1 MTTFHVNTLT
11 GEIAECGFSDSCLFG
26 GAEAHYDSVEKVRAA
41 LLSKQ
46 GAPTLTLSKAH
57 AKKLYLDVTKG
68 YVFQDAELKKLGES
82 FVRSLEDQDY
92 TAAGKAN
99 TAQYIYR
106 FLNDLYKKRELGGDV
121 GVYARAQ
128 YNALCL
134 LLEKYG
140 VVRAPKDEI
149 DTFIEK
155 ALAEHDFHYYEIKEF
170 DKELELENEIEQAK
184 ATLESFQKDPF
195 DWNQTD
201 RKFMAESMLNAM
213 PSGASQ
219 SISLKEIE
227 ESLERYIAALK
238 TITSVKKLI
247 SNLASMPQ
255 EVRDSVTEEELQAK
269 IAKLETM
276 KVFTANYYIRRTG
289 YATPPDFLSVLER
302 VPERLEAW
310 IESTVEDLEQTDKY
324 YKFTAE
330 LEQRLIAKYGE

>member
-26 GAEAHYDSVEKVRAA
+26 GAEAHYDSVENVRAA
-41 LLSKQ
+41 LLNKQ

-57 AKKLYLDVTKG
+57 AKKLYLHVSDG
-68 YVFQDAELKKLGES
+68 YVFEDVELKKLGES
-82 FVRSLEDQDY
+82 FVRTLEDQDY

-106 FLNDLYKKRELGGDV
+106 FLNDLYKKRELGDDV

-149 DTFIEK
+149 DAFIEK
-155 ALAEHDFHYYEIKEF
+155 VLAEHDFHYYEIKEF

-184 ATLESFQKDPF
+184 ATLESFKKDPF
-195 DWNQTD
+195 DWNQSD
-201 RKFMAESMLNAM
+201 RKFMAESMRNAM
-213 PSGASQ
+213 HYSAVH

-227 ESLERYIAALK
+227 ESLERYVAALK
-238 TITSVKKLI
+238 TIDSIKKLI

-269 IAKLETM
+269 ITNLETM
-276 KVFTANYYIRRTG
+276 KVFTANYYVRRPG
-289 YATPPDFLSVLER
+289 FGDSPEFLSVLKR

-310 IESTVEDLEQTDKY
+310 IESKTEELEQTDKY